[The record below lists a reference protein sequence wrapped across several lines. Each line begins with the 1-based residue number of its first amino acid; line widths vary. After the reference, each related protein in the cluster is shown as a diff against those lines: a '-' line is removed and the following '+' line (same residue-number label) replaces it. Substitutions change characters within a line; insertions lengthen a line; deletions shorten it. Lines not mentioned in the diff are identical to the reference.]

1 MFSIHLAA
9 EGEDHVARKITA
21 QDVAE
26 RAGVSRS
33 AVSRAFR
40 SDRSLSD
47 DKRARVIEAA
57 RALGYVSPA
66 AQAVASVTTGTIT
79 LVAGDLENP
88 FYPVA
93 AAELSQAI
101 HAAGR
106 RLILHTV
113 PPDMDVDAVLQ
124 QVLDYRSDAAIV
136 TSAHM
141 SSRIARTCRDAG
153 MPVILFNR
161 VQPDAAMTAVTC
173 DNYAGGRL
181 AAQHFARLDR
191 QRIAMIGGSADTST
205 HIERSRGFRD
215 ALSALGRPLTAA
227 PDGAYRYDTAFAEAR
242 ALFDGP
248 NPPDAVFALNDV
260 MALAVVDAA
269 REAGLG
275 VPEDVAIIGFD
286 DIPMA
291 AWPSYRLTTIR
302 QPLRRMVAETLD
314 LIDAQKA
321 DPTVGGTIRI
331 LPVEMIRRETA

>member
-1 MFSIHLAA
+1 M
-9 EGEDHVARKITA
+9 VRKVTA
-21 QDVAE
+21 QEVAE
-26 RAGVSRS
+26 RAGVSRA

-40 SDRSLSD
+40 ADRSLSD
-47 DKRARVIEAA
+47 DKRARVLEAA
-57 RALGYVSPA
+57 RTLGYASPS
-66 AQAVASVTTGTIT
+66 AQAIASVTTGTIT

-93 AAELSQAI
+93 ATELSQAI

-113 PPDMDVDAVLQ
+113 PPDEDVDAVLE

-141 SSRIARTCRDAG
+141 SSRIARTCREAG

-173 DNYAGGRL
+173 DNFAGGRM
-181 AAQHFARLDR
+181 AAHHFASLGRR
-191 QRIAMIGGSADTST
+191 RIAMIGGSADTST
-205 HIERSRGFRD
+205 HLERSRGFRD
-215 ALSALGRPLTAA
+215 ALDALDLPLFATTE
-227 PDGAYRYDTAFAEAR
+227 GAYRYDVAFAA
-242 ALFDGP
+242 AQTMFTATTL
-248 NPPDAVFALNDV
+248 PDAVFALNDV
-260 MALAVVDAA
+260 MALAAVDAA
-269 REAGLG
+269 REVGLS
-275 VPEDVAIIGFD
+275 VPDDIAIIGFD

-302 QPLRRMVAETLD
+302 QPLRRMVAETLA

-321 DPTVGGTIRI
+321 DPDMGGTIRV
-331 LPVEMIRRETA
+331 LPVEMMRRDTA

>member
-1 MFSIHLAA
+1 M
-9 EGEDHVARKITA
+9 ARKVTA

-26 RAGVSRS
+26 RAGVSRA

-47 DKRARVIEAA
+47 DKRARVLDAA
-57 RALGYVSPA
+57 RALGYASPS
-66 AQAVASVTTGTIT
+66 AQAVASVTTGTVT

-93 AAELSQAI
+93 AAELSRAL

-106 RLILHTV
+106 RLVLHAV
-113 PPDMDVDAVLQ
+113 PPDQDVDAVLE

-141 SSRIARTCRDAG
+141 SSRIARACREAG

-181 AAQHFARLDR
+181 AAQHFAAMGRT
-191 QRIAMIGGSADTST
+191 RIAMIGGDASTST
-205 HIERSRGFRD
+205 HLERSRGFRD
-215 ALSALGRPLTAA
+215 ALADRGLNLSQTPS
-227 PDGAYRYDTAFAEAR
+227 GAFRYDLAFAAAR
-242 ALFDGP
+242 SLFAGARR
-248 NPPDAVFALNDV
+248 PDAVFALNDI
-260 MALAVVDAA
+260 MALATLDAA
-269 REAGLG
+269 REAGLS

-291 AWPSYRLTTIR
+291 DWPSYRLTTLR

-321 DPTVGGTIRI
+321 DPGVGGTIRI
-331 LPVEMIRRETA
+331 LPVEMIRRDTA